1 MTSGPGVSFCISWAP
16 EKFEMRREIRS
27 RRRWGQLRRLT
38 LVPLLWICL
47 GPAWAT
53 GQDQTQDEAI
63 RVRVDLVL
71 LRFTVRDPGNRLVNN
86 LTQEDF
92 RVIQGGREREI
103 VFFRP
108 PRKRTADLG
117 RLWIAFLLD
126 VSGSTFAT
134 RAEEIMAAQNFLD
147 NIHLFTQIGVFG
159 FTDKLLVFQ
168 EFTPRKELAE
178 RAFAAAR
185 PHQGRTAIYESVEA
199 LLAPLGTRARP
210 GDGKVLIL
218 VSDGMDDAYH
228 RAERAAALALRE
240 DVRIYTIL
248 VPSATALPT
257 APGLVAAEDP
267 KQEEKAAAFARL
279 AVKTGGMHFSGIE
292 TILDFDSTLAQINDD
307 VFGNLYSIGISGDP
321 TPGIDPDSPAVVTTS
336 NSKLLVSR
344 PFTRAPG
351 RLRAKKKF
359 IEALFYSEVELGAP
373 GDEGLERYE
382 LGADV
387 DILRPRGQI
396 SGKVGL
402 PFRIKISPYTLS
414 REPDGDVRTQLGII
428 GQLVDADGREV
439 VRMRE
444 FFRATL
450 ERKELRDGR
459 GIIYTNKLFV
469 QPGRYN
475 LRLALLEIPTWKM
488 FFFQRD
494 VRVSPPAL
502 SRGSRGRTRS
512 IP

>member
-1 MTSGPGVSFCISWAP
+1 MKS
-16 EKFEMRREIRS
+16 EIRS
-27 RRRWGQLRRLT
+27 RRRWGQLRWLA
-38 LVPLLWICL
+38 LAPILWIWL
-47 GPAWAT
+47 GPAGAIP
-53 GQDQTQDEAI
+53 QDQTQDEAI

-71 LRFTVRDPGNRLVNN
+71 LRFTVRDSRNRLVNS

-108 PRKRTADLG
+108 PRKQTPDLG

-168 EFTPRKELAE
+168 EFTSRKALAE
-178 RAFAAAR
+178 KAFAAAR

-199 LLAPLGTRARP
+199 LLAPLGSRARP

-218 VSDGMDDAYH
+218 VSDGMDDAYR
-228 RAERAAALALRE
+228 RAERTAALALRE

-248 VPSATALPT
+248 VPSARALPT

-267 KQEEKAAAFARL
+267 KAEVKAAAFARL
-279 AVKTGGMHFSGIE
+279 AAKTGGMHFSGIE

-307 VFGNLYSIGISGDP
+307 VFGNLYSIGISGDEA
-321 TPGIDPDSPAVVTTS
+321 PGADPDSPAVVRTP
-336 NSKLLVSR
+336 NANLLVSR

-359 IEALFYSEVELGAP
+359 IEALFYSEVELGQP
-373 GDEGLERYE
+373 EDEGLERYE

-396 SGKVGL
+396 AGKVGL

-414 REPDGDVRTQLGII
+414 REKGGNVRTQLGII
-428 GQLVDADGREV
+428 GQLVDANGREV

-459 GIIYTNKLFV
+459 GIIYTNKLFAR
-469 QPGRYN
+469 PGRYN
-475 LRLALLEIPTWKM
+475 FRIALLEIPTWKM

-494 VRVSPPAL
+494 VSVSAPGF
-502 SRGSRGRTRS
+502 SSGSRGRIRS

>member
-1 MTSGPGVSFCISWAP
+1 
-16 EKFEMRREIRS
+16 MRREIRS
-27 RRRWGQLRRLT
+27 RRHWGKLRWLA
-38 LVPLLWICL
+38 PIPILWICL
-47 GPAWAT
+47 IPTWAIP
-53 GQDQTQDEAI
+53 QDQAQDEAI

-71 LRFTVRDPGNRLVNN
+71 LRFTVRDSRNRLVNS
-86 LTQEDF
+86 LKQEDF
-92 RVIQGGREREI
+92 RVIHGGQEREI

-108 PRKRTADLG
+108 PRKQTPDLG

-168 EFTPRKELAE
+168 EFTSRKEHAA

-218 VSDGMDDAYH
+218 VSDGMDDAYS
-228 RAERAAALALRE
+228 RVERTASLALSE

-257 APGLVAAEDP
+257 APGLVAVEDP
-267 KQEEKAAAFARL
+267 KAEEKAAAFGQL
-279 AVKTGGMHFSGIE
+279 AAKTGGMHFSGIE

-307 VFGNLYSIGISGDP
+307 VFGNLYSIGIYGDP
-321 TPGIDPDSPAVVTTS
+321 AAGTSPDATTVVTTPNS
-336 NSKLLVSR
+336 NYLVSR

-359 IEALFYSEVELGAP
+359 IEALFYSEVELGQP
-373 GDEGLERYE
+373 EDEGLERHE

-414 REPDGDVRTQLGII
+414 RGEGGNVRTQLGII
-428 GQLVDADGREV
+428 GQLVDAEGREV

-444 FFRATL
+444 FFRADL

-475 LRLALLEIPTWKM
+475 FRLALLEIPTWKM

-494 VRVSPPAL
+494 VSVSPPAF
-502 SRGSRGRTRS
+502 SSGSRGRIRS

>member
-1 MTSGPGVSFCISWAP
+1 MISGPGVSFCISWAP

-38 LVPLLWICL
+38 LAPLLWIWL

-71 LRFTVRDPGNRLVNN
+71 LRFTVRDPGNRLVNT

-168 EFTPRKELAE
+168 EFTSRKQLAE
-178 RAFAAAR
+178 KAFAAAR

-228 RAERAAALALRE
+228 RAERAAARALRE

-248 VPSATALPT
+248 VPSATAMPT

-267 KQEEKAAAFARL
+267 KEEEKAAAFARL
-279 AVKTGGMHFSGIE
+279 AVQTGGMHFSGIE

-307 VFGNLYSIGISGDP
+307 VFGNLYSIGISGGP

-336 NSKLLVSR
+336 NPKLLVSR

-359 IEALFYSEVELGAP
+359 IEALFYSEVELGP
-373 GDEGLERYE
+373 PEDEGLERYE

-469 QPGRYN
+469 QPGRYI

-494 VRVSPPAL
+494 VRVSPPAF

>member
-1 MTSGPGVSFCISWAP
+1 
-16 EKFEMRREIRS
+16 MRREIRS
-27 RRRWGQLRRLT
+27 RRRWGQLGRLT
-38 LVPLLWICL
+38 LAPLLWIWL

-71 LRFTVRDPGNRLVNN
+71 LRFTVRDPGNRLVNT

-168 EFTPRKELAE
+168 EFTSRKQLAE
-178 RAFAAAR
+178 KAFAAAR

-228 RAERAAALALRE
+228 RAERAAARALRE

-267 KQEEKAAAFARL
+267 KEEEKAAAFARL
-279 AVKTGGMHFSGIE
+279 AVQTGGMHFSGIE

-321 TPGIDPDSPAVVTTS
+321 TPGIDPDSPAVVTAS
-336 NSKLLVSR
+336 NPKLLVSR

-359 IEALFYSEVELGAP
+359 IEALFYSEVELGP
-373 GDEGLERYE
+373 PEDEGLERYE

>member
-1 MTSGPGVSFCISWAP
+1 M
-16 EKFEMRREIRS
+16 
-27 RRRWGQLRRLT
+27 
-38 LVPLLWICL
+38 
-47 GPAWAT
+47 
-53 GQDQTQDEAI
+53 
-63 RVRVDLVL
+63 
-71 LRFTVRDPGNRLVNN
+71 VNT

-103 VFFRP
+103 AFFRP

-168 EFTPRKELAE
+168 EFTSRKELAE

-199 LLAPLGTRARP
+199 LIAPLGTRARP

-248 VPSATALPT
+248 VPSAKALPT

-267 KQEEKAAAFARL
+267 KEEEKAAAFARL

-321 TPGIDPDSPAVVTTS
+321 APGIDPDSTAIVTTS

-459 GIIYTNKLFV
+459 GIIYTNKVFV

-494 VRVSPPAL
+494 VRVSPPAF

>member
-1 MTSGPGVSFCISWAP
+1 MGS
-16 EKFEMRREIRS
+16 EIRS

-38 LVPLLWICL
+38 LAPLLWIWL
-47 GPAWAT
+47 APAWAI
-53 GQDQTQDEAI
+53 GQDQAQDEAI

-71 LRFTVRDPGNRLVNN
+71 LRFTVRDPGNRLVNT

-168 EFTPRKELAE
+168 EFTSRKELAE
-178 RAFAAAR
+178 KAFAAAR
-185 PHQGRTAIYESVEA
+185 PHQGRTAIYESVEG

-228 RAERAAALALRE
+228 RAERAAALARRE

-267 KQEEKAAAFARL
+267 KEEEKAAAFARL
-279 AVKTGGMHFSGIE
+279 AVNTGGMHFSGIE

-321 TPGIDPDSPAVVTTS
+321 APGIDPASPAVVTTS

-359 IEALFYSEVELGAP
+359 IEALFYSEVELGP
-373 GDEGLERYE
+373 PEDEGLERYE

-469 QPGRYN
+469 EPGRYN

-494 VRVSPPAL
+494 VRVSPPAF

>member
-1 MTSGPGVSFCISWAP
+1 
-16 EKFEMRREIRS
+16 MRREIRS
-27 RRRWGQLRRLT
+27 RRRQRQRRW
-38 LVPLLWICL
+38 LVLAPIFWVWLA
-47 GPAWAT
+47 GTWAIP
-53 GQDQTQDEAI
+53 QDQAQDEAI

-71 LRFTVRDPGNRLVNN
+71 LRFTVRDSRNRLVNS

-103 VFFRP
+103 VFFRA
-108 PRKRTADLG
+108 PRKKTPDLG

-168 EFTPRKELAE
+168 EFTSRKELAE
-178 RAFAAAR
+178 KAFAAAR

-218 VSDGMDDAYH
+218 VSDGMDDAYL
-228 RAERAAALALRE
+228 RVEKTAALARRE
-240 DVRIYTIL
+240 EVRIYTIL

-267 KQEEKAAAFARL
+267 MEEEKAAAFSRL

-321 TPGIDPDSPAVVTTS
+321 APGIDPDAAAVVTTPKA
-336 NSKLLVSR
+336 KLLVSR

-359 IEALFYSEVELGAP
+359 IEALFYSEVELGP
-373 GDEGLERYE
+373 PEDEGLERYE

-402 PFRIKISPYTLS
+402 PFRIKISPHTLS

>member
-1 MTSGPGVSFCISWAP
+1 
-16 EKFEMRREIRS
+16 MRREIRS
-27 RRRWGQLRRLT
+27 RRRRGQLKRLT
-38 LVPLLWICL
+38 LAPLLWIWL
-47 GPAWAT
+47 GPAWAI

-71 LRFTVRDPGNRLVNN
+71 LRFTVRDPGNKLVNT

-103 VFFRP
+103 AFFRP

-168 EFTPRKELAE
+168 EFTSRKELAE

-199 LLAPLGTRARP
+199 LIAPLGTRARP

-248 VPSATALPT
+248 VPSAKALPT

-267 KQEEKAAAFARL
+267 KEEEKAAAFARL

-321 TPGIDPDSPAVVTTS
+321 APGIDPDSTAIVTTS

-459 GIIYTNKLFV
+459 GIIYTNKVFV

-494 VRVSPPAL
+494 VRVSPPAF

>member
-1 MTSGPGVSFCISWAP
+1 MG
-16 EKFEMRREIRS
+16 REVHS
-27 RRRWGQLRRLT
+27 RRRWGRLGW
-38 LVPLLWICL
+38 LVPAAAFWLALISTL
-47 GPAWAT
+47 ANAQV
-53 GQDQTQDEAI
+53 QDQTQDEAI
-63 RVRVDLVL
+63 RVRVDMVL
-71 LRFTVRDPGNRLVNN
+71 LRFTVRDSQNRLVNS
-86 LTQEDF
+86 LKQEDF
-92 RVIQGGREREI
+92 RVIHGGRDREI

-108 PRKRTADLG
+108 PRKQTPDVG

-168 EFTPRKELAE
+168 EFTSRKEIAAK
-178 RAFAAAR
+178 AFAAAR

-218 VSDGMDDAYH
+218 VSDGMDDAYQ
-228 RAERAAALALRE
+228 RAERTAALARRE
-240 DVRIYTIL
+240 EVRIYTIL

-257 APGLVAAEDP
+257 NPGLVAVEDP
-267 KQEEKAAAFARL
+267 KAEEKSAAFARL
-279 AVKTGGMHFSGIE
+279 AVNTGGMHFSGIE

-307 VFGNLYSIGISGDP
+307 VFGNLYSVGIYGDP
-321 TPGIDPDSPAVVTTS
+321 APDADSLSVVTPS
-336 NSKLLVSR
+336 NANLLVSR

-359 IEALFYSEVELGAP
+359 IEALFYSEVELGQP
-373 GDEGLERYE
+373 EDEGLERYE

-414 REPDGDVRTQLGII
+414 REEGGDVRTQLGII

-450 ERKELRDGR
+450 KRKELRDGR
-459 GIIYTNKLFV
+459 GIIYTNKVFAL
-469 QPGRYN
+469 PGRYN
-475 LRLALLEIPTWKM
+475 FRIALLEIPTWKM

-494 VRVSPPAL
+494 ISVSPPAF
-502 SRGSRGRTRS
+502 SSGSRGRIRS

>member
-1 MTSGPGVSFCISWAP
+1 
-16 EKFEMRREIRS
+16 MRLEIRS
-27 RRRWGQLRRLT
+27 RRRWGGLMRLT
-38 LVPLLWICL
+38 LAPLLWTWL
-47 GPAWAT
+47 APAWAI

-71 LRFTVRDPGNRLVNN
+71 LRFTVRDPGNRLVNT

-103 VFFRP
+103 IFFRP
-108 PRKRTADLG
+108 PRKQTADLG

-168 EFTPRKELAE
+168 EFTSRKALAE
-178 RAFAAAR
+178 KAFAAAR

-228 RAERAAALALRE
+228 RAERAAARALSE

-248 VPSATALPT
+248 VPSAKALPT

-267 KQEEKAAAFARL
+267 KAEEKEAAFARL

-292 TILDFDSTLAQINDD
+292 TILDFDSHLGTDQRRRFRQSLLHRHLRRPD
-307 VFGNLYSIGISGDP
+307 SGDR
-321 TPGIDPDSPAVVTTS
+321 
-336 NSKLLVSR
+336 SR
-344 PFTRAPG
+344 LAG
-351 RLRAKKKF
+351 RRHH
-359 IEALFYSEVELGAP
+359 VELQITGVAPVHPGAGP
-373 GDEGLERYE
+373 S
-382 LGADV
+382 
-387 DILRPRGQI
+387 PRQEEI
-396 SGKVGL
+396 H
-402 PFRIKISPYTLS
+402 
-414 REPDGDVRTQLGII
+414 
-428 GQLVDADGREV
+428 
-439 VRMRE
+439 
-444 FFRATL
+444 
-450 ERKELRDGR
+450 R
-459 GIIYTNKLFV
+459 G
-469 QPGRYN
+469 
-475 LRLALLEIPTWKM
+475 ALL
-488 FFFQRD
+488 Q
-494 VRVSPPAL
+494 
-502 SRGSRGRTRS
+502 
-512 IP
+512 

>member
-1 MTSGPGVSFCISWAP
+1 
-16 EKFEMRREIRS
+16 MRREIRS
-27 RRRWGQLRRLT
+27 RRWWRQLGRLT
-38 LVPLLWICL
+38 LVPILWISL
-47 GPAWAT
+47 GPVWAIP
-53 GQDQTQDEAI
+53 QDRVEDEAI

-71 LRFTVRDPGNRLVNN
+71 LRFTVRDPGNRLVNT

-168 EFTPRKELAE
+168 EFTSRKALAE
-178 RAFAAAR
+178 KAFAAAR

-228 RAERAAALALRE
+228 RAERAAARALRE
-240 DVRIYTIL
+240 GVRIYTIL
-248 VPSATALPT
+248 VPSARALPT

-267 KQEEKAAAFARL
+267 KAEEKEAAFARL
-279 AVKTGGMHFSGIE
+279 AAKTGGMHFSGIE

-307 VFGNLYSIGISGDP
+307 VFGNLYSIGIDGAAA
-321 TPGIDPDSPAVVTTS
+321 PGIDPDALTVVTTPNAS
-336 NSKLLVSR
+336 LLVSR

-359 IEALFYSEVELGAP
+359 IEALFYSEVELGP
-373 GDEGLERYE
+373 PEDEGLERYE

-387 DILRPRGQI
+387 DILRPRGEI

-414 REPDGDVRTQLGII
+414 READGDVRTQLGII

-459 GIIYTNKLFV
+459 GIIYNNKLFV

-494 VRVSPPAL
+494 VRVSPPAF

>member
-1 MTSGPGVSFCISWAP
+1 MKPG
-16 EKFEMRREIRS
+16 IRS
-27 RRRWGQLRRLT
+27 RRWGRRWRSLT
-38 LVPLLWICL
+38 LAPLLWTWLC
-47 GPAWAT
+47 PAWPAPQEPARET
-53 GQDQTQDEAI
+53 QTQEEAI

-71 LRFTVRDPGNRLVNN
+71 LRFTVRDSRNRLVNS

-108 PRKRTADLG
+108 PRKQTPDLG

-126 VSGSTFAT
+126 VSGSTFGT

-168 EFTPRKELAE
+168 EFTSRKELAAK
-178 RAFAAAR
+178 AFVAAR

-199 LLAPLGTRARP
+199 LVAPLGTRARP

-228 RAERAAALALRE
+228 RVERTAGVAVRE

-248 VPSATALPT
+248 VPSARALPT
-257 APGLVAAEDP
+257 APGLVAAVDP
-267 KQEEKAAAFARL
+267 KAEEKEAAFARL
-279 AVKTGGMHFSGIE
+279 AAKTGGMHFSGIE

-307 VFGNLYSIGISGDP
+307 VFGNLYSVGISGEVGAG
-321 TPGIDPDSPAVVTTS
+321 TDPDSPAVVTTS
-336 NSKLLVSR
+336 KSNLLVSR

-359 IEALFYSEVELGAP
+359 IEALFYSEVELEQP
-373 GDEGLERYE
+373 EDQGLERYE

-414 REPDGDVRTQLGII
+414 RDERGGVRTQLGII
-428 GQLVDADGREV
+428 GQLVDANGREV

-444 FFRATL
+444 FFRADL
-450 ERKELRDGR
+450 KRKELRDGR
-459 GIIYTNKLFV
+459 GIIYTNKLFAL
-469 QPGRYN
+469 PGRYN
-475 LRLALLEIPTWKM
+475 FRLALLEIPTWKM
-488 FFFQRD
+488 YFFQRD
-494 VRVSPPAL
+494 VSVSPPAF
-502 SRGSRGRTRS
+502 SPGSRGRTRS

>member
-1 MTSGPGVSFCISWAP
+1 
-16 EKFEMRREIRS
+16 MRLEIRS
-27 RRRWGQLRRLT
+27 RRRWGGLMRLT
-38 LVPLLWICL
+38 LAPLLWTWL
-47 GPAWAT
+47 APAWAI

-71 LRFTVRDPGNRLVNN
+71 LRFTVRDPGNRLVNT

-92 RVIQGGREREI
+92 RVIQAGREREI
-103 VFFRP
+103 IFFRP

-168 EFTPRKELAE
+168 EFTTRKALAE
-178 RAFAAAR
+178 KAFAAAR

-228 RAERAAALALRE
+228 RAERAAARALSE

-248 VPSATALPT
+248 VPSAKALPT

-267 KQEEKAAAFARL
+267 KAEEKEAAFARL

-359 IEALFYSEVELGAP
+359 IEALFYSEVELGP
-373 GDEGLERYE
+373 PEDEGLERYE

-494 VRVSPPAL
+494 VRVSPPAF

>member
-1 MTSGPGVSFCISWAP
+1 
-16 EKFEMRREIRS
+16 MRRELRS
-27 RRRWGQLRRLT
+27 RRRWGQLGRLT
-38 LVPLLWICL
+38 LAPLLWICL
-47 GPAWAT
+47 GPAWAN
-53 GQDQTQDEAI
+53 GQDQSQDEAI

-71 LRFTVRDPGNRLVNN
+71 LRFTVRDPGNKLVNT

-92 RVIQGGREREI
+92 RVVQGGREREI

-168 EFTPRKELAE
+168 EFTSRKQLAE
-178 RAFAAAR
+178 KAFAAAR

-228 RAERAAALALRE
+228 RAERAAARARRE

-267 KQEEKAAAFARL
+267 KEEEKAAAFARL
-279 AVKTGGMHFSGIE
+279 AVQTGGMHFSGIE

-307 VFGNLYSIGISGDP
+307 VFGNLYSIGVSGDP
-321 TPGIDPDSPAVVTTS
+321 TPGIDPDSPAVVTAL
-336 NSKLLVSR
+336 NPDLLVSR

-359 IEALFYSEVELGAP
+359 IEALFYSEVELGP
-373 GDEGLERYE
+373 PEDEGLERYE

-494 VRVSPPAL
+494 VSVSPSAS

>member
-1 MTSGPGVSFCISWAP
+1 M
-16 EKFEMRREIRS
+16 
-27 RRRWGQLRRLT
+27 RLT
-38 LVPLLWICL
+38 LAPLLWTWL
-47 GPAWAT
+47 VPAWAI

-71 LRFTVRDPGNRLVNN
+71 LRFTVRDPGNRLVNT

-103 VFFRP
+103 IFFRP

-168 EFTPRKELAE
+168 EFTTRKALAE
-178 RAFAAAR
+178 KAFAAAR

-228 RAERAAALALRE
+228 RAERAAARALSE

-267 KQEEKAAAFARL
+267 KAEEKEAAFARL

-359 IEALFYSEVELGAP
+359 IEALFYSEVELGP
-373 GDEGLERYE
+373 PEDEGLERYE

-494 VRVSPPAL
+494 VRVSPPAF

>member
-1 MTSGPGVSFCISWAP
+1 M
-16 EKFEMRREIRS
+16 KREIRS
-27 RRRWGQLRRLT
+27 RRRWGQLRWVT
-38 LVPLLWICL
+38 LVPILWFWL
-47 GPAWAT
+47 GPAWAIP
-53 GQDQTQDEAI
+53 QDQTQDEAI

-71 LRFTVRDPGNRLVNN
+71 LRFTVRDSRNRLVNS

-92 RVIQGGREREI
+92 RVIQGGTEREI
-103 VFFRP
+103 VFFRA
-108 PRKRTADLG
+108 PRKQTPDLG

-126 VSGSTFAT
+126 VSGSTFGT

-168 EFTPRKELAE
+168 EFTSRKKLAE
-178 RAFAAAR
+178 KAFAAAR

-218 VSDGMDDAYH
+218 VSDGMDDAYR
-228 RAERAAALALRE
+228 RAERTAALALRE
-240 DVRIYTIL
+240 DVRIYSIL

-267 KQEEKAAAFARL
+267 KAEEKAAAFARL

-307 VFGNLYSIGISGDP
+307 VFGNLYSIGIYGDEV
-321 TPGIDPDSPAVVTTS
+321 PGTDPESPAVVTTP
-336 NSKLLVSR
+336 NSSLLVSR

-359 IEALFYSEVELGAP
+359 IEALFYSEVELGQP
-373 GDEGLERYE
+373 EYEGLDRYE

-414 REPDGDVRTQLGII
+414 REEGGDVRTQLGII
-428 GQLVDADGREV
+428 GQLVDANGREV

-459 GIIYTNKLFV
+459 GIIYTNKLFAR
-469 QPGRYN
+469 PGRYL
-475 LRLALLEIPTWKM
+475 LRIALLEIPTWKM

-494 VRVSPPAL
+494 VSVSLPGF
-502 SRGSRGRTRS
+502 SSGSRGRIRS

>member
-1 MTSGPGVSFCISWAP
+1 M
-16 EKFEMRREIRS
+16 KREIRR
-27 RRRWGQLRRLT
+27 RRRWGQLRRLA
-38 LVPLLWICL
+38 LAPILWVWL
-47 GPAWAT
+47 GPAWASP
-53 GQDQTQDEAI
+53 QDQAQDEAI

-71 LRFTVRDPGNRLVNN
+71 LRFTVRDSGNRLVNS

-108 PRKRTADLG
+108 PRKQTPDLG

-168 EFTPRKELAE
+168 EFTSRKQLAE
-178 RAFAAAR
+178 KAFAAAR
-185 PHQGRTAIYESVEA
+185 PHQGRTAIYDSVEA
-199 LLAPLGTRARP
+199 LLTPLGTRARP

-228 RAERAAALALRE
+228 RAERAGALALRE

-248 VPSATALPT
+248 VPPATALPT

-267 KQEEKAAAFARL
+267 KAEEKAAAFERL
-279 AVKTGGMHFSGIE
+279 AAKTGGMHFSGIE

-307 VFGNLYSIGISGDP
+307 VFGNLYSIGISGAASAGADP
-321 TPGIDPDSPAVVTTS
+321 NSPAVVTTANS
-336 NSKLLVSR
+336 NLLVSR

-359 IEALFYSEVELGAP
+359 IEALFFSEVELGEP
-373 GDEGLERYE
+373 EDEGLERYE

-414 REPDGDVRTQLGII
+414 REEGGDVRTQLGII
-428 GQLVDADGREV
+428 GQLVDANGREV

-459 GIIYTNKLFV
+459 GIIYTNKLFAP
-469 QPGRYN
+469 PGRYN
-475 LRLALLEIPTWKM
+475 FRLALLEIPTWKM

-494 VRVSPPAL
+494 VNVRPPAF
-502 SRGSRGRTRS
+502 SSGSRGRIRS

>member
-1 MTSGPGVSFCISWAP
+1 
-16 EKFEMRREIRS
+16 MRRELRS
-27 RRRWGQLRRLT
+27 RRRWGQLGRLT
-38 LVPLLWICL
+38 LAPLLWICL
-47 GPAWAT
+47 GPAWAS

-71 LRFTVRDPGNRLVNN
+71 LRFTVRDPGNKLVNT

-92 RVIQGGREREI
+92 RVVQGGREREI

-168 EFTPRKELAE
+168 EFTSRKQLAE
-178 RAFAAAR
+178 KAFAAAR

-228 RAERAAALALRE
+228 RAERAAARARRE

-267 KQEEKAAAFARL
+267 KEEEKAAAFARL
-279 AVKTGGMHFSGIE
+279 AVQTGGMHFSGIE

-307 VFGNLYSIGISGDP
+307 VFGNLYSIGVSGDP
-321 TPGIDPDSPAVVTTS
+321 TPGVDPDSTAVVTTS
-336 NSKLLVSR
+336 NPDLLVSR

-359 IEALFYSEVELGAP
+359 IEALFYSEVELGP
-373 GDEGLERYE
+373 PEDEGLDRYE

-494 VRVSPPAL
+494 VSVSPPAF

>member
-1 MTSGPGVSFCISWAP
+1 
-16 EKFEMRREIRS
+16 MRREIRS
-27 RRRWGQLRRLT
+27 RRRWDQFRWLALA
-38 LVPLLWICL
+38 PLLWIWL
-47 GPAWAT
+47 GPAWAI
-53 GQDQTQDEAI
+53 GQDPAQDEAI

-71 LRFTVRDPGNRLVNN
+71 LRFTVRDPGNRLVNT

-168 EFTPRKELAE
+168 EFTSRKQLAE
-178 RAFAAAR
+178 KAFAAAR

-228 RAERAAALALRE
+228 RAERAAARALRE

-267 KQEEKAAAFARL
+267 KEEEKAAAFARL
-279 AVKTGGMHFSGIE
+279 AVQTGGMHFSGIE

-321 TPGIDPDSPAVVTTS
+321 APGIDPDAEAVVTTS
-336 NSKLLVSR
+336 KPNLLVSR

-359 IEALFYSEVELGAP
+359 IEALFYSEVELGP
-373 GDEGLERYE
+373 PEDEGLERYE

-475 LRLALLEIPTWKM
+475 FRLALLEIPTWKM

-494 VRVSPPAL
+494 VRVSPPAF

>member
-1 MTSGPGVSFCISWAP
+1 M
-16 EKFEMRREIRS
+16 
-27 RRRWGQLRRLT
+27 RLT
-38 LVPLLWICL
+38 LAPLLWTWL
-47 GPAWAT
+47 GPAWAI

-71 LRFTVRDPGNRLVNN
+71 LRFTVRDPGNRLVNT

-103 VFFRP
+103 IFFRP

-168 EFTPRKELAE
+168 EFTTRKALAE
-178 RAFAAAR
+178 KAFAAAR

-228 RAERAAALALRE
+228 RAERAAARALSE

-267 KQEEKAAAFARL
+267 KAEEKEAAFARL

-359 IEALFYSEVELGAP
+359 IEALFYSEVELGP
-373 GDEGLERYE
+373 PEDEGLERYE

-494 VRVSPPAL
+494 VRVSPPAF

>member
-1 MTSGPGVSFCISWAP
+1 
-16 EKFEMRREIRS
+16 MRREIRS

-38 LVPLLWICL
+38 LAPLLWIWL
-47 GPAWAT
+47 GPAWAI
-53 GQDQTQDEAI
+53 GQDQAQQEQAQDEAI

-71 LRFTVRDPGNRLVNN
+71 LRFTVRDPGNRLVNT

-168 EFTPRKELAE
+168 EFTSRKELAE
-178 RAFAAAR
+178 KAFAAAR

-228 RAERAAALALRE
+228 RAERAAARALRE

-267 KQEEKAAAFARL
+267 KEEEKAAAFSRL

-307 VFGNLYSIGISGDP
+307 VFGNLYTIGISGDP
-321 TPGIDPDSPAVVTTS
+321 APGIDPDSPAVVSTS
-336 NSKLLVSR
+336 NSGLLVSR

-359 IEALFYSEVELGAP
+359 IEALFYSEVELGP
-373 GDEGLERYE
+373 PEDEGLERYE

-414 REPDGDVRTQLGII
+414 RERDGDVRTQLGII

>member
-1 MTSGPGVSFCISWAP
+1 M
-16 EKFEMRREIRS
+16 
-27 RRRWGQLRRLT
+27 
-38 LVPLLWICL
+38 
-47 GPAWAT
+47 PAWAVAQDPV
-53 GQDQTQDEAI
+53 QDQSQDEAI

-71 LRFTVRDPGNRLVNN
+71 LRFTVRDSQNRLVNS
-86 LTQEDF
+86 LKQEDF
-92 RVIQGGREREI
+92 RVIHGGREREI

-108 PRKRTADLG
+108 PRKQTPDLG

-168 EFTPRKELAE
+168 EFTSRKELAAK
-178 RAFAAAR
+178 AFAAAR

-218 VSDGMDDAYH
+218 VSDGMDDAY
-228 RAERAAALALRE
+228 ERVERTAALARRE

-248 VPSATALPT
+248 VPSARALPT
-257 APGLVAAEDP
+257 TPGLVAAEDP
-267 KQEEKAAAFARL
+267 KAAEKSAAFARL
-279 AVKTGGMHFSGIE
+279 AAQTGGMHFSGIE

-307 VFGNLYSIGISGDP
+307 VFGNLYSVGIYGDP
-321 TPGIDPDSPAVVTTS
+321 PPDPDSLEVVTPS
-336 NSKLLVSR
+336 NANLLVSR

-359 IEALFYSEVELGAP
+359 IEALFYSEVELGQP
-373 GDEGLERYE
+373 EDEGLERYE

-414 REPDGDVRTQLGII
+414 REEGGDVRTQLGII

-459 GIIYTNKLFV
+459 GIIYTNKVFAL
-469 QPGRYN
+469 PGRYN
-475 LRLALLEIPTWKM
+475 FRLALLEIPTWKM

-494 VRVSPPAL
+494 VSVSPPAF
-502 SRGSRGRTRS
+502 SRGSRGRIRS

>member
-1 MTSGPGVSFCISWAP
+1 
-16 EKFEMRREIRS
+16 MRREVRS
-27 RRRWGQLRRLT
+27 RRRWGQLGRLT
-38 LVPLLWICL
+38 LAPLLWICL
-47 GPAWAT
+47 GPAWAN
-53 GQDQTQDEAI
+53 GQDQDQDEAI

-71 LRFTVRDPGNRLVNN
+71 LRFTVRDPGNKLVNT

-92 RVIQGGREREI
+92 RVVQGGREREI

-168 EFTPRKELAE
+168 EFTSRKQLAE
-178 RAFAAAR
+178 KAFAAAR

-228 RAERAAALALRE
+228 RAERAAARARRE

-267 KQEEKAAAFARL
+267 KEEEKAAAFARL
-279 AVKTGGMHFSGIE
+279 AVQTGGMHFSGIE

-307 VFGNLYSIGISGDP
+307 VFGNLYSIGVSGDP
-321 TPGIDPDSPAVVTTS
+321 TPGIDPDSPALVTTS
-336 NSKLLVSR
+336 NPDLLVSR

-359 IEALFYSEVELGAP
+359 IEALFYSEVELGP
-373 GDEGLERYE
+373 PEDEGLERYE

-488 FFFQRD
+488 FFFQRE
-494 VRVSPPAL
+494 VSVSSPAF

>member
-1 MTSGPGVSFCISWAP
+1 MA
-16 EKFEMRREIRS
+16 
-27 RRRWGQLRRLT
+27 
-38 LVPLLWICL
+38 PLLWIWL

-71 LRFTVRDPGNRLVNN
+71 LRFTVRDPGNKLVNT

-92 RVIQGGREREI
+92 RVVQGGREREI

-168 EFTPRKELAE
+168 EFTSRKQLAE
-178 RAFAAAR
+178 KAFAAAR

-228 RAERAAALALRE
+228 RAERAAARARRE

-267 KQEEKAAAFARL
+267 KEEEKAAAFARL
-279 AVKTGGMHFSGIE
+279 AVQTGGMHFSGIE

-321 TPGIDPDSPAVVTTS
+321 TPGIDPDSPAIVTTS

-494 VRVSPPAL
+494 VRVSPPAV

>member
-1 MTSGPGVSFCISWAP
+1 M
-16 EKFEMRREIRS
+16 
-27 RRRWGQLRRLT
+27 RLT
-38 LVPLLWICL
+38 LAPLLWIWL
-47 GPAWAT
+47 APAWAI

-71 LRFTVRDPGNRLVNN
+71 LRFTVRDPGNRLVNT

-92 RVIQGGREREI
+92 RVIQAGREREI
-103 VFFRP
+103 IFFRP

-168 EFTPRKELAE
+168 EFTTRKALAE
-178 RAFAAAR
+178 KAFAAAR

-228 RAERAAALALRE
+228 RAERAAARALSE

-267 KQEEKAAAFARL
+267 KAEEKEAAFARL

-359 IEALFYSEVELGAP
+359 IEALFYSEVELGP
-373 GDEGLERYE
+373 PEDEGLERYE

-494 VRVSPPAL
+494 VRVSPPAF

>member
-16 EKFEMRREIRS
+16 EKFEMRREIRC
-27 RRRWGQLRRLT
+27 RRRWGQFRRLT
-38 LVPLLWICL
+38 LAPLFWIWL
-47 GPAWAT
+47 APAWAI

-71 LRFTVRDPGNRLVNN
+71 LRFTVRDPGNRLVNT
-86 LTQEDF
+86 LAQEDF

-168 EFTPRKELAE
+168 EFTSRKELAE
-178 RAFAAAR
+178 KAFAAAR

-218 VSDGMDDAYH
+218 VSDGMDDAYQ

-267 KQEEKAAAFARL
+267 KREEKAAAFARL

-307 VFGNLYSIGISGDP
+307 VFGNLYSIGISGGP
-321 TPGIDPDSPAVVTTS
+321 TPGIDPDSPAIVTTS

-402 PFRIKISPYTLS
+402 PFRIKISPYTLT

-469 QPGRYN
+469 KPGRYN

-494 VRVSPPAL
+494 VRVSPPAF